1 VTHIFPETPNVSPLS
16 DRSLK
21 GLRPDLL
28 QPPRRFPENASSQS
42 VRTSCRA
49 ARNDQRTAPRGWE
62 TVKVPVGPP
71 PHRAMARRPYLSIDG
86 PPVDFPKIDPHKVSE
101 HRAEPRGMTNGP
113 RHGAGKL

>member
-1 VTHIFPETPNVSPLS
+1 MVRREGSNVTFGILGHGSPAVSL
-16 DRSLK
+16 DR
-21 GLRPDLL
+21 R
-28 QPPRRFPENASSQS
+28 PPRRFPENASSQS

-62 TVKVPVGPP
+62 TVNVPVGPP

-86 PPVDFPKIDPHKVSE
+86 PPVDFPKMHPHKVSE